1 MGSSRG
7 AAPSPLDPRGFRGPG
22 RLARGGLKA
31 QPSPEPACPDP
42 APQTQEQLLEQRR
55 NVESIFTETCYHTH
69 IPPPHT
75 HHTIYPTHIYRVHT
89 YVAYLHVYTQHTY
102 PCPIHTPPHIS
113 TTHNTYV
120 QNTLTI
126 RITATH
132 SAQTHTRRRLF
143 HLPPKKTCPG
153 DSLHFLLEQEE
164 GKHLQSFS
172 QPPDGAKSLGEILYF
187 LRNGGHK

>member
-69 IPPPHT
+69 IPPTHT

-113 TTHNTYV
+113 TTHTTHTYK
-120 QNTLTI
+120 
-126 RITATH
+126 TH
-132 SAQTHTRRRLF
+132 SPYASQLPTQHRRTHAGDCFISPRRRHALEI
-143 HLPPKKTCPG
+143 PCISSSSRKRGNTCRA
-153 DSLHFLLEQEE
+153 SLSHQMALN
-164 GKHLQSFS
+164 
-172 QPPDGAKSLGEILYF
+172 P
-187 LRNGGHK
+187 